1 MSGVLFSYAKYF
13 STHYRHRRR
22 LMLLLGGLFLSTFVT
37 FYSHTYN
44 NNTQRCSVL
53 LLWHELFACCFLCKC
68 KHLMGTAFRER
79 EVISPY
85 HILNKTLCWLIS
97 SHRTVEVLNEYQNR
111 QYTEKGWKKENIKQD
126 KKEIVELKRSVL
138 WGKWLPYG
146 ISNTRLP
153 LKAEIFIN
161 CCIDYFTASKDSPL
175 SAAAW
180 NAIRELKWANPT
192 FLSLSL
198 VAPQWTD
205 KKDHAHNFNLAV

>member
-1 MSGVLFSYAKYF
+1 VKLSTALRLEPSIHRSMSGVLFSYAKYF
-13 STHYRHRRR
+13 LTHYRHRRR

-126 KKEIVELKRSVL
+126 KK
-138 WGKWLPYG
+138 
-146 ISNTRLP
+146 RLSSW
-153 LKAEIFIN
+153 KGVFYEVN
-161 CCIDYFTASKDSPL
+161 DYLMVFP
-175 SAAAW
+175 
-180 NAIRELKWANPT
+180 IRAC
-192 FLSLSL
+192 
-198 VAPQWTD
+198 
-205 KKDHAHNFNLAV
+205 H